1 MAWKLANEHAWP
13 AGAVWPTG
21 LNPGLEREAY
31 ESFPAYPG
39 QRCNRMHR
47 WAAGLLSVKRNPLS
61 LIFAFVFLD
70 LLGYSLFLPL
80 LPYYAG
86 TLGASPVLVGLLIA
100 SNALAQ
106 LVASP
111 TIGRLSDRYGRRPL
125 LIASIAGTLLSFL
138 LLGLVEPLG
147 GLLDRSSGG
156 ALGLGTAA
164 LVMLF
169 ASRILDGLT
178 GGNIALARAYIT
190 DVTDEESRARGL
202 GMIGAAF
209 GLGFIVGP
217 AMGGLLSNW
226 APVTSMAVGAG
237 LSRYAVP
244 AFVAVLLAGL
254 NLAGVLLWLPESL
267 TPERRAEMGK
277 RRSRALL
284 SLPELWGALRRPRFG
299 PLLHVAFVHSLA
311 FALFTANFALY
322 TQVRLD
328 LSDRATS
335 YILTYVGLL
344 VVLVQGLAIGRLTQR
359 FSETRLV
366 LGAAL
371 LMAPSL
377 LAWAAVPNVPLLLVV
392 LAPLAL
398 GGGVLNTVIS
408 SLITKSVYP
417 NEVGG
422 ALGLSASLEA
432 LTRVVAPALGGLLIQ
447 QLGASSLGVL
457 AGVLMAWLV
466 TFIWRRLV
474 VNPDPPLPRGSDE
487 TAGEQA
493 VHAHSLVRGNRESN
507 RDGHRAAQEV

>member
-1 MAWKLANEHAWP
+1 
-13 AGAVWPTG
+13 
-21 LNPGLEREAY
+21 
-31 ESFPAYPG
+31 
-39 QRCNRMHR
+39 
-47 WAAGLLSVKRNPLS
+47 VKHNPLS
-61 LIFAFVFLD
+61 LIFAFVFID

-80 LPYYAG
+80 LPYYAD
-86 TLGASPVLVGLLIA
+86 TLGASPLLVGLLIA

-106 LVASP
+106 LIASP
-111 TIGRLSDRYGRRPL
+111 AIGRLSDRYGRRPL

-147 GLLDRSSGG
+147 SLLDRLTGG
-156 ALGLGTAA
+156 ALGLGAAA

-169 ASRILDGLT
+169 ASRIFDGLT

-226 APVTSMAVGAG
+226 TPATSIVVQVG

-244 AFVAVLLAGL
+244 AFVAVLLAAL

-267 TPERRAEMGK
+267 MAVRRADMSK
-277 RRSRALL
+277 RRSPSIL

-299 PLLHVAFVHSLA
+299 PLLHIAFVHSLA

-322 TQVRLD
+322 TQYRLE

-344 VVLVQGLAIGRLTQR
+344 VVLVQGLAIGRLTKR
-359 FSETRLV
+359 FSETWLI
-366 LGAAL
+366 LGAAI

-377 LAWAAVPNVPLLLVV
+377 LAWAVVPNVPLLLVI

-408 SLITKSVYP
+408 SLITKSVYT

-422 ALGLSASLEA
+422 ALGLLASLEA
-432 LTRVVAPALGGLLIQ
+432 LTRVLAPALGGVLIQ

-457 AGVLMAWLV
+457 GGVLMIWLAS
-466 TFIWRRLV
+466 FIWWRLV
-474 VNPDPPLPRGSDE
+474 ANPDPPLPGRSDE
-487 TAGEQA
+487 MTAQG
-493 VHAHSLVRGNRESN
+493 
-507 RDGHRAAQEV
+507 AALTPPTSS

>member
-1 MAWKLANEHAWP
+1 M
-13 AGAVWPTG
+13 
-21 LNPGLEREAY
+21 
-31 ESFPAYPG
+31 
-39 QRCNRMHR
+39 
-47 WAAGLLSVKRNPLS
+47 KRNPLS
-61 LIFAFVFLD
+61 LIFAFVFID

-80 LPYYAG
+80 LPYYAE
-86 TLGASPVLVGLLIA
+86 TLGARPWLVGFLIA

-106 LVASP
+106 LIASP
-111 TIGRLSDRYGRRPL
+111 AIGRLSDRYGRRPL

-147 GLLDRSSGG
+147 SLLNRLTGG

-169 ASRILDGLT
+169 ASRIFDGLT

-217 AMGGLLSNW
+217 AMGGLLSTW
-226 APVTSMAVGAG
+226 APATSIVAQVG

-244 AFVAVLLAGL
+244 AFVAVLLAAL

-267 TPERRAEMGK
+267 VAARRAEMSK
-277 RRSRALL
+277 RRSHSIL
-284 SLPELWGALRRPRFG
+284 SLPELLGALRRPRFG
-299 PLLHVAFVHSLA
+299 PLLHIAFVHSLA

-322 TQVRLD
+322 TQYRLG

-344 VVLVQGLAIGRLTQR
+344 VVLVQGLAIGRLTRR
-359 FSETRLV
+359 FRETWLV
-366 LGAAL
+366 LGAAI

-377 LAWAAVPNVPLLLVV
+377 LAWAVVPNVPLLLVI

-408 SLITKSVYP
+408 SLVTKSVYP
-417 NEVGG
+417 DEVGG

-432 LTRVVAPALGGLLIQ
+432 LTRVLAPALGGVLIQ
-447 QLGASSLGVL
+447 QLGASSLGVVG
-457 AGVLMAWLV
+457 GVLMIWLAS
-466 TFIWRRLV
+466 FIWRRLV
-474 VNPDPPLPRGSDE
+474 ANPDPPLPGRSDE
-487 TAGEQA
+487 MTARGAVLTTPTSSWGGEK
-493 VHAHSLVRGNRESN
+493 
-507 RDGHRAAQEV
+507 